1 MKISLTTAIHQI
13 KTEFKRTFG
22 DKYKHSSDLEKIIN
36 LAAVEVKK
44 GFDFEWYENNGP
56 KIRFFP
62 RAKWIAPKPM
72 RTYD

>member
-44 GFDFEWYENNGP
+44 GLDFEW
-56 KIRFFP
+56 
-62 RAKWIAPKPM
+62 
-72 RTYD
+72 